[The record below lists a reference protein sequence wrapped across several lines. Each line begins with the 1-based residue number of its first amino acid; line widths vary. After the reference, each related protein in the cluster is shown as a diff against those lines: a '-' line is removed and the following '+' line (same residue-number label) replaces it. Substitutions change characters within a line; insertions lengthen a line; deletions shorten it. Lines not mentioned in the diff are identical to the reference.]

1 MIQPH
6 LRVEKVSKYCILAG
20 DPERINRLSKMLKES
35 KKISDN
41 RGLILYEGFYNDVKI
56 TAVCTGMGGPSMAIV
71 AEELINAGAKY
82 LLRVGSGAV
91 LVKDAGTGDAII
103 STGVYKEGTS
113 TNNYVPLNF
122 PAVPDYDVLNSL
134 IESAKESKAKFF
146 YGVTISTDAFY
157 SPIHRQTMIELSKQ
171 GVVGSEMEG
180 AMLFTVAQ
188 LRGAKAGM
196 IFHAGLNPLK
206 KELPKDII
214 SQTKAREEGE
224 KKTIMIA
231 LNAIKKLSKGVKN

>member
-20 DPERINRLSKMLKES
+20 DPERINRLSKILKES

-41 RGLILYEGFYNDVKI
+41 RGLILYEGFYDDIKI

-82 LLRVGSGAV
+82 LIRVGSGAV
-91 LVKDAGTGDAII
+91 LKKEINTGDAII
-103 STGVYKEGTS
+103 STGIYKEGTS

-122 PAVPDYDVLNSL
+122 PAVPDYDVLNAL
-134 IESAKESKAKFF
+134 IESAKESKNNF
-146 YGVTISTDAFY
+146 YYGITISTDAFY
-157 SPIHRQTMIELSKQ
+157 SELHAKTMIELSEQ
-171 GVVGSEMEG
+171 GVIGSEMEG

-196 IFHAGLNPLK
+196 IFHAGINIK
-206 KELPKDII
+206 RKEAHKDIL
-214 SQTKAREEGE
+214 SQQKARSEGE
-224 KKTIMIA
+224 SKTILIA
-231 LNAIKKLSKGVKN
+231 LNAIKKLSRR